1 MRSDKK
7 VRAMQRVQAASKST
21 RTIRVMRLIP
31 ALALCQLLLGAC
43 AMGPRTAFTQTDQA
57 AAVPLAARTIRFWAD
72 SPGSLFQKA
81 ARTAV
86 TKKGQP
92 FIYLALSGG
101 GGGGAYG
108 AGVLNGWTDS
118 GNRPEFTVV
127 SGVSTGALIAPFAFL
142 GPDYDARLKKIY
154 TDGEAKSLVNDPNP
168 LGAIFGGGLF
178 GSERLRQF
186 VERDIDDDMLASIA
200 SEDAKGRRLLVV
212 TTNLDAQRAVIWDI
226 GAIAASGGPKAYKL
240 CRDVLAASASLPVV
254 FAPQLIDVDANG
266 HSFQEMHV
274 DGGVGTPVF
283 TLPDMF
289 LFGGKTIATGR
300 AQPQLYVIVNLRIEP
315 NFEVVPN
322 QTLKIAERSIET
334 MSRFETKAALAQT
347 YKFALEKNMGFHMS
361 YIGEDAPR
369 MRGSEFETEA
379 MRDLYAYG
387 LEKARSHAFWQT
399 KLPQIEAAK
408 DAAKAAER

>member
-1 MRSDKK
+1 
-7 VRAMQRVQAASKST
+7 
-21 RTIRVMRLIP
+21 
-31 ALALCQLLLGAC
+31 LLLGAC
-43 AMGPRTAFTQTDQA
+43 AMEPRVAFTEADQA

-86 TKKGQP
+86 ARKGQP
-92 FIYLALSGG
+92 FTYLALSGG

-108 AGVLNGWTDS
+108 AGVLNGWSES

-142 GPDYDARLKKIY
+142 GPAYDARLKKIY
-154 TDGEAKSLVNDPNP
+154 TDGEAKSLISDPNP

-186 VERDIDDDMLASIA
+186 VERDVDDDMLAAIA

-226 GAIAASGGPKAYKL
+226 GAIAASGAPKAYKL
-240 CRDVLAASASLPVV
+240 CRDVLAASASLPVI

-274 DGGVGTPVF
+274 DGGVSTPVF
-283 TLPDMF
+283 TLPDMY

-300 AQPQLYVIVNLRIEP
+300 AQPQLYVILNKRIDP
-315 NFEVVPN
+315 VFEVVPD
-322 QTLKIAERSIET
+322 QTFKIAERSISA
-334 MSRFETKAALAQT
+334 MNRFGTQAALTQT
-347 YKFALEKNMGFHMS
+347 YKFARSKNMGFHMS
-361 YIGEDAPR
+361 YIGDDAPKAP
-369 MRGSEFETEA
+369 GSDFETEA
-379 MRDLYAYG
+379 MRNLYGYG
-387 LEKARSHAFWQT
+387 YEKARSGSFWET
-399 KLPQIEAAK
+399 TLPQIEAAK
-408 DAAKAAER
+408 SAAKTAEQ